1 MYIDFEFEYNTTNY
15 YRVLAVDN
23 SGNYS
28 EYSEI
33 VDAAVLGVDVDPLPE
48 QYALYQNY
56 PNPFN
61 PFTKIKFDVPE
72 NTNVTFRIFDIS
84 GKIVKTINLGMQ
96 GPGREHFFWD
106 ATNQSGETVSAGL
119 YLYMVETDNFTS
131 VRKMLLLK

>member
-1 MYIDFEFEYNTTNY
+1 M
-15 YRVLAVDN
+15 
-23 SGNYS
+23 
-28 EYSEI
+28 
-33 VDAAVLGVDVDPLPE
+33 PE

-61 PFTKIKFDVPE
+61 PFTKIQFDLPE

-131 VRKMLLLK
+131 VNKMLLLK